1 MAKIPIDLSKGT
13 LKQEDIP
20 QKDQIVGIDLG
31 TTNSLIAYMK
41 EGQAVVVKD
50 DLGMST
56 LVPSVLYFDQNDQ
69 IQVGE
74 VAQKMLVKDPAN
86 TIFSVKRLMGKSY
99 EDIAHF
105 EQFFSYKIIEN
116 TTEESLVKVRVKDR
130 FFTPV
135 ELSSS
140 ILVHLKQRVEA
151 DLGESISK
159 VVITVPA
166 YFNDTQRQATRDAGR
181 LAGLDVLRII
191 NEPTAASLA
200 YGIGIDPDDE
210 KTVAV
215 YDLGGGTFDISI
227 LKIENGIF
235 EVLSTHGDTF
245 LGGDDFDHAIVQYW
259 CQAYDLTL
267 GENDVFDQKLRLVAE
282 KAKKEMS
289 IHDTFNA
296 QVDHL
301 IVELDLGQFK
311 SITQKLIDR
320 TLLSCSKAVED
331 AAIGLDVIDEVIL
344 VGGSTRM
351 ALIQEA
357 VEHFFGRKANKSLNP
372 DEVVALGAAV
382 QADILAGNNKDILLL
397 DVTPLSLGIETV
409 GGLMDTIIPRN
420 TKVPI
425 KAGREYTTSVDGQKN
440 LKVSVYQG
448 ERDLVADNR
457 KLGEFVLRGIP
468 PMAAGI
474 PKIEIHFL
482 LNADGILKVRAKE
495 LRSGMEQTVEVTSP
509 YGINE
514 AEMGKMLMESIQHAK
529 EDMKVRALIE
539 AQTEA
544 INVILA
550 AHKFLQQNAA
560 ILSEEEINETRN
572 LLEKLDESVKGSDKD
587 EINRCMEDL
596 NEYTTPLAHR
606 ALDYNISDAMK
617 GKKI

>member
-13 LKQEDIP
+13 LKQEDKP
-20 QKDQIVGIDLG
+20 QKDRIVGIDLG

-130 FFTPV
+130 FYTPV

-259 CQAYDLTL
+259 CQAYNLTL

-311 SITQKLIDR
+311 SITQNLIDR

-331 AAIGLDVIDEVIL
+331 AAVGLDEIDEVIL

-357 VEHFFGRKANKSLNP
+357 VEHYFDRKANKSL
-372 DEVVALGAAV
+372 
-382 QADILAGNNKDILLL
+382 
-397 DVTPLSLGIETV
+397 LSL
-409 GGLMDTIIPRN
+409 
-420 TKVPI
+420 
-425 KAGREYTTSVDGQKN
+425 
-440 LKVSVYQG
+440 
-448 ERDLVADNR
+448 
-457 KLGEFVLRGIP
+457 
-468 PMAAGI
+468 
-474 PKIEIHFL
+474 IH
-482 LNADGILKVRAKE
+482 I
-495 LRSGMEQTVEVTSP
+495 
-509 YGINE
+509 
-514 AEMGKMLMESIQHAK
+514 
-529 EDMKVRALIE
+529 
-539 AQTEA
+539 
-544 INVILA
+544 
-550 AHKFLQQNAA
+550 
-560 ILSEEEINETRN
+560 
-572 LLEKLDESVKGSDKD
+572 
-587 EINRCMEDL
+587 
-596 NEYTTPLAHR
+596 
-606 ALDYNISDAMK
+606 
-617 GKKI
+617 